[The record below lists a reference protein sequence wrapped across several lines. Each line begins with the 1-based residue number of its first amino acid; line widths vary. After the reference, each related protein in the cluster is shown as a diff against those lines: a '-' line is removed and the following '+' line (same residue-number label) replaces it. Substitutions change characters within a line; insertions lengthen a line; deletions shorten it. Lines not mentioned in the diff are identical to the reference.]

1 MMDLTLE
8 NGCEVEYQR
17 DSKGRTW
24 MPMDAHAK
32 KERKWIPMQDL
43 GKKKEWTWISMEAE
57 R

>member
-24 MPMDAHAK
+24 MPMDEQAK
-32 KERKWIPMQDL
+32 KERKWMPMQDL
-43 GKKKEWTWISMEAE
+43 NKKKEWTWISMEAE